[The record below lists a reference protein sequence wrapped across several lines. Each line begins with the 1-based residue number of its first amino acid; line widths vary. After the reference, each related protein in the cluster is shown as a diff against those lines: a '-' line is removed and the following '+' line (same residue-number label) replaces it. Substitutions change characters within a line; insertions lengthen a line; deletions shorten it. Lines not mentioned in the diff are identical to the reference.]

1 MSEEKKIEEKKI
13 NKLKEVFEK
22 FKAVLNKL
30 ITHPIVDKNLN
41 YISFTVILL
50 ILIFI
55 RIQNPEFV
63 KSISNISFDA
73 YQKIFKYN
81 EVQDDVIIVDID
93 EPSLGKFGQ
102 FPWSRNI
109 FSQILDNINENNPKA
124 VGLDIFFSEKDKQS
138 PEEIIKTYSIED
150 EYTKKTLQS
159 IEGHDEKFQKTL
171 KETKSV
177 LAVFGS
183 LIPTKG
189 TFDRKGKAKIFAKGG
204 NVKNFVYNY
213 KHSLGSIPI
222 LEKNSKGLGSI
233 NYITQ
238 SDAVVRSLP
247 LIMLFN
253 EKLFPTFGL
262 EMIRVGEK
270 KRTIITKLNDSGI
283 KSISIKPLEFQT
295 DKNSLIWVK
304 YNRSINNNFIS
315 AEKVFDNK
323 FDKNLF
329 KDKYVLIGASA
340 KGLFDTVKIP
350 TGETIPGVQV
360 HANVIDNLLKNNFL
374 KRNDNVFIFELII
387 SILIS
392 IAAFIISQKI
402 KPKYSL
408 SIIFAGLILIFII
421 GLSVYRFRSEL
432 IDVSYPMIMISITFL
447 TGLYFRFLEEN
458 KIALQNLQKEA
469 KLLKERELAGGVQK
483 SLFPDISAFENFVYA
498 KNIPARDVSGDYF
511 DVMKVGPEE
520 YYFTLADVS
529 GKGVKA
535 GMYMAKASSI
545 FRTLSNLKFP
555 LERVVFGVNNEI
567 IEAKFKGMFVT
578 AVFGKFNPISGDLTY
593 INAGHESIM
602 LFDKSKKIEFI
613 ESDLPPIGI
622 MKYFAESMV
631 KSKTINIKDKTFVVY
646 TDGVTEGY
654 LPNGEEFGAVGV
666 ENIVKEM
673 ETITPKDLVEKV
685 TSTLNWGIPK
695 LRDDITCMAINFDN
709 PKEIDIYKKRK
720 DLLHQKKKKK
730 MNSLIII

>member
-1 MSEEKKIEEKKI
+1 MSEEKKPEEIKK
-13 NKLKEVFEK
+13 NRFKEFFEISK
-22 FKAVLNKL
+22 ENLNKF
-30 ITHPIVDKNLN
+30 ITHPYIDKNLN
-41 YISFTVILL
+41 YISFTIILL
-50 ILIFI
+50 ILIII

-63 KSISNISFDA
+63 KSISSISFDS

-81 EVQDDVIIVDID
+81 EKQDDIIIVDID
-93 EPSLGKFGQ
+93 EPSLAKFGQ
-102 FPWSRNI
+102 FPWGRNV
-109 FSQILDNINENNPKA
+109 FSKILENINKENPKSI
-124 VGLDIFFSEKDKQS
+124 GFDIFFSEKDKQS

-150 EYTKKTLQS
+150 VNIKNALQS

-183 LIPTKG
+183 LVPTKG
-189 TFDRKGKAKIFAKGG
+189 TYNRKGKARIFAKGG
-204 NVKNFVYNY
+204 NVKNYVYNY
-213 KHSLGSIPI
+213 KYSLGSIPI

-247 LIMLFN
+247 LIMVFN
-253 EKLFPTFGL
+253 DKLFPSFGL
-262 EMIRVGEK
+262 EMIRIGEK
-270 KRTIITKLNDSGI
+270 KRSIITNLNDNGI
-283 KSISIKPLEFQT
+283 KNISIKPYVFNT

-304 YNRSINNNFIS
+304 YNRSINNNYIS
-315 AEKVFDNK
+315 AEKVFDNN
-323 FDKNLF
+323 FDDNFF

-350 TGETIPGVQV
+350 TGETVPGVQV

-374 KRNDNVFIFELII
+374 KRNDKIFIFELIV

-392 IAAFIISQKI
+392 IIAFVISQRI

-408 SIIFAGLILIFII
+408 SIIFIGLIIIFVI
-421 GLSVYRFRSEL
+421 GLIIYKFRSEL

-447 TGLYFRFLEEN
+447 TGLYFRFLQEN

-631 KSKTINIKDKTFVVY
+631 KSNTINIKDKTFVVY

-673 ETITPKDLVEKV
+673 DIITPKELVEKV

-709 PKEIDIYKKRK
+709 PTEIE
-720 DLLHQKKKKK
+720 KKKKK
-730 MNSLIII
+730 PPPPPKDEKKE